1 MKQQLIYAHI
11 IRKALNKL
19 SIWSD
24 ISNKLKTTY
33 KDPYSYCQGLL
44 DLSSHTIANCSFL
57 YPLHPRNAYE
67 VVTALTWG
75 FPIAMPSGT
84 II

>member
-1 MKQQLIYAHI
+1 MEQQLIYAHI
-11 IRKALNKL
+11 IGKALHKL

-33 KDPYSYCQGLL
+33 KDLFSYFQGPL
-44 DLSSHTIANCSFL
+44 DVRSHAIANCSFL
-57 YPLHPRNAYE
+57 YPLHPKSVYE